1 MSTGSSMQRDQDQRA
16 LRGRRRRLLL
26 WLIAALYLFSVPW
39 YRQDQQ
45 GLQLLFGLP
54 DWVTVAVLCYVGAAI
69 LNAWA
74 WRLTD
79 VDDQDPLPKSLVTRP
94 ASRGESEAS

>member
-1 MSTGSSMQRDQDQRA
+1 MSTGSSMQPDQDRRTR
-16 LRGRRRRLLL
+16 RGRRRRILL
-26 WLIAALYLFSVPW
+26 WLIGALYLFSVPW

-45 GLQLLFGLP
+45 GMQLLFGLP
-54 DWVTVAVLCYVGAAI
+54 DWVAVAVLCYSGAAI

-79 VDDQDPLPKSLVTRP
+79 VDDQDPLPKSLVTRRV
-94 ASRGESEAS
+94 SRGDSEAS